1 VITLVTGPVR
11 SGKSAYALK
20 LASESPHTPVFVATY
35 DAAPDDPE
43 MAERIARHR
52 SGRGAMR
59 TIEAGER
66 SGPTL
71 VEVLTNA
78 RHDEV
83 LIVDSLGTWLAGQL
97 FALEDLA
104 GADSIA
110 AARELERRA
119 GALLPALDAL
129 RADAIVVSEE
139 TGWGVVPA
147 TVLGRLFR
155 DQLGRTTAAVAGRAA
170 AAYLVVAGYAVDL
183 AKAGRRVSD

>member
-35 DAAPDDPE
+35 DSAADDPE

-52 SGRGAMR
+52 AGRGTMR

-66 SGPTL
+66 SGRT
-71 VEVLTNA
+71 VIEVLAEA
-78 RHDEV
+78 RHGEV

-104 GADSIA
+104 GADPVA
-110 AARELERRA
+110 AALELERRA
-119 GALLPALDAL
+119 GALLPALDDL
-129 RADAIVVSEE
+129 KADAIVVSEE
-139 TGWGVVPA
+139 TGWGIVPP

-155 DQLGRTTAAVAGRAA
+155 DQLGRTTAAVAGRAG

-183 AKAGRRVSD
+183 TQTGRRVSD